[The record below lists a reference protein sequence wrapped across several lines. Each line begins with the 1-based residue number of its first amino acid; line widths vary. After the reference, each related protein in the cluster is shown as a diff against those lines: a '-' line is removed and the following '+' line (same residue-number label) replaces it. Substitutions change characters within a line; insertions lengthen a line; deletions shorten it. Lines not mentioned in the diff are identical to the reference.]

1 MFNNRQ
7 YLTGIGYYISQYHGL
22 IRKTVLVHYRRWAL
36 TLIVFLLPI
45 LYNLLSNIISR
56 SRNENGIFRMNINSL
71 NPQTILFQTDPMMEK
86 YFRASINGAKLER
99 RSENISDMNQNIWRK
114 FFKEFIFAY

>member
-1 MFNNRQ
+1 VFNNRQ

-99 RSENISDMNQNIWRK
+99 RSENISDMNQHIWRK